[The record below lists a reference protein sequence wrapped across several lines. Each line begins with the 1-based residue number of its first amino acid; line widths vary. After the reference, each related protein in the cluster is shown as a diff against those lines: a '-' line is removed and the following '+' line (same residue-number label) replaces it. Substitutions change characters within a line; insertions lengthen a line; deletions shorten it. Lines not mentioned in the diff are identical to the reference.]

1 MVQAENNSSISTA
14 ENSMLK
20 ILLVSDEHENWPNL
34 DLLMSR
40 EQPGSFDFVF
50 MSGDQANCNNTVDI
64 EDEGE
69 N

>member
-1 MVQAENNSSISTA
+1 
-14 ENSMLK
+14 MLK